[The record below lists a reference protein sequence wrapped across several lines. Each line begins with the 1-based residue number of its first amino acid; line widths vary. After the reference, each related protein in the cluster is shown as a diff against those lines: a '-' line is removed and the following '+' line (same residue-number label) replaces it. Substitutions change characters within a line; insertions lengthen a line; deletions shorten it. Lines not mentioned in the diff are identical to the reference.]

1 VHYVTLETRI
11 HRALTEHHLKNEL
24 FKCPIDKI
32 NDTVN
37 QIYKNSF
44 FNHHD
49 LIIDGVEANNVK
61 WRKGYFSMECDGI
74 EIMMNDNNMIE
85 EIRKWI
91 SVNDRYNLYRFISSS
106 YFDNL
111 ITFLKDICVCD
122 DIDDLT
128 TRITEITLGDS
139 NSDLDENMEMLTI
152 NE

>member
-1 VHYVTLETRI
+1 
-11 HRALTEHHLKNEL
+11 
-24 FKCPIDKI
+24 
-32 NDTVN
+32 
-37 QIYKNSF
+37 
-44 FNHHD
+44 
-49 LIIDGVEANNVK
+49 
-61 WRKGYFSMECDGI
+61 MECDGI

-85 EIRKWI
+85 EIRRWI
-91 SVNDRYNLYRFISSS
+91 SVNDRYNLYRFISLS

-152 NE
+152 NDYSFTSLPREVMKHKSFPA